1 MDFNTRSCSFPIVSS
16 SFQVNRYKVA
26 FSPGTIIVSR
36 IDVILLF
43 QRSRK
48 VFNSTLPRRGYSN
61 MRSRSSSNFWSIP
74 PRCYRIMTC
83 LEFIKWYAK
92 FFNEHVDASLRIICP
107 GRKIHTCKVLKYFIS
122 TDIWRFV

>member
-1 MDFNTRSCSFPIVSS
+1 MDFNTRSCSFPIASS

-36 IDVILLF
+36 IDVTLLF
-43 QRSRK
+43 QRSRN
-48 VFNSTLPRRGYSN
+48 VFNSTLLRRGYSN

-92 FFNEHVDASLRIICP
+92 FFNAHVDASLRVICP
-107 GRKIHTCKVLKYFIS
+107 SRKVNTVCYIQYVTYM
-122 TDIWRFV
+122 